1 MKDSFLIRT
10 EWKQHLELLTM
21 EQRGELF
28 TACFEYH
35 EDAEPRALS
44 PMVQMAFSFMRQF
57 FDESAA
63 KYAERVEANRK
74 NGKNGGRP
82 KKADGF
88 CENPKNPVGFEETER
103 FLEKPKKPD
112 YEYDSDSE
120 YESDSDCEVNK
131 PRKRKMTEPKV
142 QCAENVSMTN
152 AEYQQL
158 LDTHGP
164 ADTKRL
170 VEILDN
176 YKGSTGKKYKSDY
189 RAILS
194 WCVDK
199 LNEEKSRKPKSTQA
213 ACDGDNA
220 WIKKHIQARKE
231 V

>member
-88 CENPKNPVGFEETER
+88 CENPKNPVGFEETES
-103 FLEKPKKPD
+103 L
-112 YEYDSDSE
+112 SH
-120 YESDSDCEVNK
+120 
-131 PRKRKMTEPKV
+131 
-142 QCAENVSMTN
+142 
-152 AEYQQL
+152 L
-158 LDTHGP
+158 LR
-164 ADTKRL
+164 AASRL
-170 VEILDN
+170 
-176 YKGSTGKKYKSDY
+176 
-189 RAILS
+189 
-194 WCVDK
+194 
-199 LNEEKSRKPKSTQA
+199 QA
-213 ACDGDNA
+213 S
-220 WIKKHIQARKE
+220 
-231 V
+231 

>member
-1 MKDSFLIRT
+1 
-10 EWKQHLELLTM
+10 
-21 EQRGELF
+21 
-28 TACFEYH
+28 
-35 EDAEPRALS
+35 
-44 PMVQMAFSFMRQF
+44 
-57 FDESAA
+57 
-63 KYAERVEANRK
+63 
-74 NGKNGGRP
+74 
-82 KKADGF
+82 
-88 CENPKNPVGFEETER
+88 VGFEETER

-220 WIKKHIQARKE
+220 WMKKHIQARKE